1 MFKKKFIWHHAC
13 ITHFNTVTTTINHP
27 VHPTPHTKRNLSE
40 HTNSAL
46 VGRFEKKQIRKTF
59 RMAPNNG
66 LANSKTKQADEQ
78 SGPTTIL
85 KAGTVES
92 RGMGTNINSRKVISD
107 QIQSFLSGEGR
118 ASPKS
123 EFRAFFTV
131 WTFVTR
137 LPGPTWVDPSSWIFD
152 ERNGL
157 LPFEW
162 DSHWMLCFSIL

>member
-1 MFKKKFIWHHAC
+1 
-13 ITHFNTVTTTINHP
+13 
-27 VHPTPHTKRNLSE
+27 
-40 HTNSAL
+40 
-46 VGRFEKKQIRKTF
+46 
-59 RMAPNNG
+59 MAPNNG